1 MRKYFQANL
10 WIVWCLLFVLNLFLY
25 FGLTDKSY
33 HENSLIFSKFRI
45 FWRIFAK
52 ILLLFFKLLYF
63 SRNFRFFAQFLF
75 FPKFTH
81 FFCQIFALFFA
92 FFAKCSHYFL
102 RIFQITFFAKVSK
115 NRLKQNFAKKHK
127 FSHFS
132 WANKMKK
139 LSGIKKI
146 SGKNFSFSW
155 KPNLRSILEGQEA
168 IGTPHTSKH

>member
-63 SRNFRFFAQFLF
+63 SRNFRFLL
-75 FPKFTH
+75 KIH
-81 FFCQIFALFFA
+81 FFCEIFAFFREIFALFFRKLLVS
-92 FFAKCSHYFL
+92 FASE
-102 RIFQITFFAKVSK
+102 RS
-115 NRLKQNFAKKHK
+115 AKKYSLCFIGSLIFLK
-127 FSHFS
+127 VGCFNLFPRNN
-132 WANKMKK
+132 W
-139 LSGIKKI
+139 
-146 SGKNFSFSW
+146 SFD
-155 KPNLRSILEGQEA
+155 QF
-168 IGTPHTSKH
+168 